1 MSGDDVR
8 NHLLNTAGPIFADH
22 GYRGAT
28 VRDICAAAGVNVAA
42 VNYYFGDKRQLYV
55 ATVRRAHQLRAEEVP
70 MPVWSP
76 HMAASSK
83 LRSFVATLMERML
96 GRRGA
101 AWPTRLMLR
110 EVLNPTEACRALVED
125 YFRPQIDLL
134 LSILDDMI
142 PAGVPLSRRYQIVFS
157 IIGQCQFYR
166 IAGDVVPMLVGGERL
181 DQDFQTRQLAG
192 HIADLMCAALEN
204 IPQHWNVPATVR
216 E

>member
-1 MSGDDVR
+1 MSGDEVR
-8 NHLLNTAGPIFADH
+8 HHLLNTAGPIFADQ

-55 ATVRRAHQLRAEEVP
+55 ETVRRAHQLRAEEVP
-70 MPVWSP
+70 MPSWSP
-76 HMAASSK
+76 DTPPAK
-83 LRSFVATLMERML
+83 RLRSFVATLMERML
-96 GRRGA
+96 GRCGA

-142 PAGVPLSRRYQIVFS
+142 PPGVPPSRRYQLAFS

-166 IAGDVVPMLVGGERL
+166 IAGDVLPMLISREQL
-181 DQDFQTRQLAG
+181 DEEFHTRQLAG
-192 HIADLMCAALEN
+192 HIADLMCAALEH
-204 IPQHWNVPATVR
+204 IPEHWNLPAAMH